1 MRQAWLLGL
10 VGIVVFVVV
19 GVATLPASLL
29 VSRLPPQIALDGV
42 SGTVWHGGADSVR
55 LSGTPMGAVTWNAEP
70 AALLRGELAYQ
81 VAMLR
86 ADGYLRGR
94 IAATAGG
101 TLRGEQIELSL
112 PVTALQS
119 QAAADAWG
127 GGLSGVV
134 RSARL
139 ERGWPVQLDGTL
151 TVTDLKPPGSTLR
164 IGSYLIDFDG
174 DAPNAA
180 ALVGRVRELEDAALH
195 VRAQLTIRPD
205 RSYRLEGEV
214 TPRPNTAPE
223 VARALAFLGQPDAS
237 GRRAFEITGTF

>member
-10 VGIVVFVVV
+10 VGIVVFVAV

-29 VSRLPPQIALDGV
+29 VGRLPPEIAVEGV
-42 SGTVWHGGADSVR
+42 SGTVWHGGADAVR
-55 LSGTPMGAVTWNAEP
+55 LRGTPMGSVTWNSQP
-70 AALLRGELAYQ
+70 AALLHGELTYQ
-81 VAMLR
+81 VVMLR

-94 IAATAGG
+94 ITATAGG
-101 TLRGEQIELSL
+101 ALSGEQIEMSL

-119 QAAADAWG
+119 QAVADAWG

-139 ERGWPVQLDGTL
+139 ERGWPVQLAGTFK
-151 TVTDLKPPGSTLR
+151 VTDLKPPGSTLR
-164 IGSYLIDFDG
+164 IGSYAIDFDG

-205 RSYRLEGEV
+205 RSYQLEGEV

-223 VARALAFLGQPDAS
+223 VARAIAFLGQPDAS